1 MNSQKLLPT
10 HYLLFAILIMVALH
24 LLFPGAVLVPL
35 PWGLLGLVP
44 LAGGI
49 VINLM
54 ADSAF
59 HKAGTT
65 VKPFQE
71 STALITD
78 GVFRLSRNPMYFGFV
93 LVLIGIAVLLGSLT
107 PWIIVP
113 LFAVLMDRVF
123 ISVEE
128 RMLQAM
134 FGQAWSEYKAQVRRW
149 I

>member
-1 MNSQKLLPT
+1 MNIQKLSPT
-10 HYLLFAILIMVALH
+10 HYLLLAILIMVALH
-24 LLFPGAVLVPL
+24 FLFPGAIIVPL
-35 PWGLLGLVP
+35 PWDLLGLAP

-49 VINLM
+49 AINLM

-78 GVFRLSRNPMYFGFV
+78 GVFRLSRNPMYLGFV

-107 PWIIVP
+107 LWIIVP

-128 RMLQAM
+128 RMLQVK